1 MNMYSSIKESN
12 ITEVSLNENFGDTTD
27 YSSKIESLIKSWYAN
42 HRGPKLLDYID
53 VEIELT
59 RTNDEF
65 KKPRVY
71 SVNISG
77 LRKGLNDK
85 ADDIGNYVAD
95 NISSLEYK
103 GFEDTKILDTDFGS
117 DVTLTFEQPDKGIPD
132 FFEDSEKE
140 DLTEAVELPN
150 LNQLLQAIND
160 LKIYAEPVEDEEG
173 ITIKTLDGIFNI
185 DKDGKCTFKADW
197 IATNDKTM
205 YFDNASKFIETIA
218 TLVKLTK

>member
-27 YSSKIESLIKSWYAN
+27 YSSKIESLIKSWYAS

-53 VEIELT
+53 IEIELT
-59 RTNDEF
+59 HTNDEF

-77 LRKGLNDK
+77 LRKGLNNK

-140 DLTEAVELPN
+140 LKEAFELPN
-150 LNQLLQAIND
+150 VNQLVEELNKYVQ
-160 LKIYAEPVEDEEG
+160 AEPVEDEEG
-173 ITIKTLDGIFNI
+173 ITIKVMGGLLNIDPDGII
-185 DKDGKCTFKADW
+185 TFKADW
-197 IATNDKTM
+197 LTDVNNSLTFKTVSD
-205 YFDNASKFIETIA
+205 FINAVASLSELFK
-218 TLVKLTK
+218 